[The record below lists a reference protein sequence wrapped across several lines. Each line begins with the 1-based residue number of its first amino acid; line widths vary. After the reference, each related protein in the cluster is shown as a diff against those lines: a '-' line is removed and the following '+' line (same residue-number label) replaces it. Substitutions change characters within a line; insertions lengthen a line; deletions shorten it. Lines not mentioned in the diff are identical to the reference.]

1 MLTLG
6 NMVSYELNVT
16 WFFSYYFL
24 NHISLYLSLTNLNL
38 LISWA
43 RRGMQRAK
51 AGAHLNRFSSQSAPF
66 PVFLLNSLLALLGQT
81 SKRRREQEML
91 ELLGPGVC
99 HSSSITHQWLD
110 SSLTTMVLETS
121 EKGLWETAPME
132 TSVSIP
138 GSQRARRKVSLQG
151 LQPTGPFHHSGSFNK
166 LHVITELGKAGDCSK
181 TSADSWD

>member
-1 MLTLG
+1 
-6 NMVSYELNVT
+6 MVSYELNVT

-81 SKRRREQEML
+81 SFLHYSPMTRQ
-91 ELLGPGVC
+91 
-99 HSSSITHQWLD
+99 QLD
-110 SSLTTMVLETS
+110 
-121 EKGLWETAPME
+121 
-132 TSVSIP
+132 
-138 GSQRARRKVSLQG
+138 
-151 LQPTGPFHHSGSFNK
+151 HHG
-166 LHVITELGKAGDCSK
+166 AGDK
-181 TSADSWD
+181 